1 MIAAILGNVL
11 RALVVDK
18 AQTLVA
24 DQVMSVIDDQLD
36 DKQKKILDEAISTDG
51 SHEFNSF
58 KDLLK

>member
-51 SHEFNSF
+51 SHEFNSL